1 MSDFE
6 TIRIKLADI
15 IHKKGYNFRELSLKI
30 GRKDSYIQQ
39 YIKYGLPRRLNEID
53 RKKICHILNINE
65 EDLIDDE
72 LKITQTNFNANVGV
86 SYSELAG
93 RDYVD
98 IDILSYKASN
108 KYQGEII
115 GKMWL
120 NFTEFGN
127 WYYTNPFNLKIIRQE
142 SDSMEPKISIGNLVL
157 FDASIKKYIGEG
169 VYVIRVGS
177 IVQIKRIQMESGH
190 WFTLKSDNELYQDI
204 NCHINDLEIMGRA
217 TYCLGGERL

>member
-72 LKITQTNFNANVGV
+72 LKITQTNFNANAAN
-86 SYSELAG
+86 SPHRSPCA
-93 RDYVD
+93 
-98 IDILSYKASN
+98 A
-108 KYQGEII
+108 
-115 GKMWL
+115 
-120 NFTEFGN
+120 F
-127 WYYTNPFNLKIIRQE
+127 
-142 SDSMEPKISIGNLVL
+142 
-157 FDASIKKYIGEG
+157 AKK
-169 VYVIRVGS
+169 
-177 IVQIKRIQMESGH
+177 
-190 WFTLKSDNELYQDI
+190 
-204 NCHINDLEIMGRA
+204 
-217 TYCLGGERL
+217 